1 MISILMSRISIK
13 VTSDGCGCHVKL
25 CNNNALLKAD
35 SLLIKDDKNISVN
48 RGVFLLLII

>member
-13 VTSDGCGCHVKL
+13 VTIDGCGCHVKL

-48 RGVFLLLII
+48 REVYFYC